1 MPTLGAPE
9 LIIVLVIIILI
20 FGVGKLPEVGQALG
34 KGIREFRGAAE
45 SGDDKPEDAPKPAA
59 PVVEAPRPVAAVEAP
74 QPRPMTVAAPHA
86 QPVTVAPPSTVQ
98 QAAPVATA
106 PVTAPVAPPQV
117 VASAPA
123 TISYTVQAGDTLDS
137 IAQRHG
143 VTTDA
148 VMAANG
154 YSQRDRV
161 LYEGDKMQVPTT
173 TTHA

>member
-1 MPTLGAPE
+1 MPALGAPE
-9 LIIVLVIIILI
+9 LIIILVIIILI

-45 SGDDKPEDAPKPAA
+45 VGDDKPDEPAKPAA

-74 QPRPMTVAAPHA
+74 RSE
-86 QPVTVAPPSTVQ
+86 PVTVAPPTTVHQ
-98 QAAPVATA
+98 VAPVATA
-106 PVTAPVAPPQV
+106 PTTASVAPPQV
-117 VASAPA
+117 AASAPA
-123 TISYTVQAGDTLDS
+123 TITYTVQTGDTLDS

-143 VTTDA
+143 ISVDA

-161 LYEGDKMQVPTT
+161 LYAGDKMQVPTT
-173 TTHA
+173 TA

>member
-1 MPTLGAPE
+1 MPALGAPE
-9 LIIVLVIIILI
+9 LIIILVIIILI

-45 SGDDKPEDAPKPAA
+45 AGDDTKDEAPKPAA

-74 QPRPMTVAAPHA
+74 QP

-98 QAAPVATA
+98 QAVPVATA
-106 PVTAPVAPPQV
+106 PTTAPVASPQV
-117 VASAPA
+117 TASAPA
-123 TISYTVQAGDTLDS
+123 TISYTVQSGDTLDS

-161 LYEGDKMQVPTT
+161 LYAGDKIQVPTPT
-173 TTHA
+173 PHA